1 MVSEEWHFSVYLFLL
16 WLKFGDSIPLIYPAS
31 DVLCDHVY
39 FFNPLSAN
47 PTKCNSQKS
56 ANALKQFVGKL
67 PKLQKIN
74 KITISKAVVRKYF
87 AKEVVLKKTSQNSQ
101 ESTCPGVLWA
111 CRVIKKETP
120 VFPVNFQK
128 CFRTAFYGTR
138 EDYIWKPYTKTKVS
152 VSLYYYFMENCQP
165 FLPQHL

>member
-1 MVSEEWHFSVYLFLL
+1 M
-16 WLKFGDSIPLIYPAS
+16 
-31 DVLCDHVY
+31 
-39 FFNPLSAN
+39 
-47 PTKCNSQKS
+47 Q
-56 ANALKQFVGKL
+56 
-67 PKLQKIN
+67 
-74 KITISKAVVRKYF
+74 F
-87 AKEVVLKKTSQNSQ
+87 AKKRKRTQTIRRQAAEITKNQQNYYFKSSRPEVFCK
-101 ESTCPGVLWA
+101 ESCSEKNFAKFTRKTCPGVLWA

-138 EDYIWKPYTKTKVS
+138 EDDISKPYIKTKVS